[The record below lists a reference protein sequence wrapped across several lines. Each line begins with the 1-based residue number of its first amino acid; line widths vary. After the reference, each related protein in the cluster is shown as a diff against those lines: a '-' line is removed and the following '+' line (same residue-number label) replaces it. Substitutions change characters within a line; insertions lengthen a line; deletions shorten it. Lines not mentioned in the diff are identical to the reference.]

1 MPVIKSGIVICLLFG
16 ALLFVFGC
24 ADQTSH
30 TLSPLEFAENMP
42 REQRLAYFNQA
53 IQRISDEA
61 SALVAVEMFNHYVK
75 SRLFSDLTGGNE
87 AANKYVIP
95 EERMKTIAKAE
106 AQLRNPDA
114 IAGLSPLEAN
124 LLQINSEQ
132 VMERLTVLSPQIAG
146 KYSTR
151 FLSVL
156 ATVRQELPAL
166 SVYKDDRMTPLESL
180 VAGYAFYCG
189 DDGSAQTGSIR
200 VAGSRSDVE
209 QFVGSMF

>member
-1 MPVIKSGIVICLLFG
+1 
-16 ALLFVFGC
+16 
-24 ADQTSH
+24 
-30 TLSPLEFAENMP
+30 
-42 REQRLAYFNQA
+42 
-53 IQRISDEA
+53 
-61 SALVAVEMFNHYVK
+61 
-75 SRLFSDLTGGNE
+75 
-87 AANKYVIP
+87 
-95 EERMKTIAKAE
+95 MKTIAKAE